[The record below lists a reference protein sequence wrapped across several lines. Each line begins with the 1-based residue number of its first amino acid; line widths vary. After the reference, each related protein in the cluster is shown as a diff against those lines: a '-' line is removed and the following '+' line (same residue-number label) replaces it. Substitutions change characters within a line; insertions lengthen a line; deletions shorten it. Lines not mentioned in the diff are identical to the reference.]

1 MFICLI
7 LIKQA
12 VAKIHV
18 ATIFNAIKSQKRL
31 ILLFY
36 LNNQENKFILEVK
49 IIFSKLSK

>member
-7 LIKQA
+7 LIKHV

-18 ATIFNAIKSQKRL
+18 AHIFNAIKSQKRL

-36 LNNQENKFILEVK
+36 LNNQENKFILRSENH
-49 IIFSKLSK
+49 FSKLSK